1 MKVLVTG
8 VAGFIGFHLARRLLL
23 DGIEVYGIDNLNSYY
38 DVKLKKDRL
47 SKLLEIKGFS
57 FELID
62 LTNRD
67 EIMNLFATKTFEYVV
82 NLAAQ
87 AGVRHSIEMPRDY
100 IDSNVTG
107 FLNILEACRHYPVKH
122 LIFASSSSVYGMNTK
137 IPFSTADNVDRPIS
151 LYAAT
156 KRANELMAHS
166 YSHLFKT
173 AITGL
178 RFFTVYGPWGRP
190 DMAYFKFARAIN
202 EGKPI
207 DVYHF
212 GDMQRDFTYIDD
224 VIDGIIRVMY
234 NSPVINSELINVVPY
249 KIYNIGNHKPV
260 SLMHFIE
267 VLESAM
273 GKKAEKN
280 FLPMQLGDVLIT
292 YADIDDT
299 IRDVGF
305 LPHTSIELGIPLFVN
320 WYRDYYDT

>member
-67 EIMNLFATKTFEYVV
+67 EIMNLFATKAFEYVV

-166 YSHLFKT
+166 YSHLFKI

-234 NSPVINSELINVVPY
+234 NSPVMNSELINVVPY

-280 FLPMQLGDVLIT
+280 FLPMQPGDVLIT